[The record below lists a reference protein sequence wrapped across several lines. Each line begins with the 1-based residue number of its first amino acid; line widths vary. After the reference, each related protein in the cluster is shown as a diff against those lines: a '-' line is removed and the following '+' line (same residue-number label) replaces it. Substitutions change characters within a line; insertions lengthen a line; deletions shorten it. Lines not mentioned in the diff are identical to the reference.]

1 MKENDETAEL
11 FNEHFVSTGEKFAKE
26 IDPVDISPT
35 QQVKQAESKFKFRKI
50 SSIEVFDMLKKW
62 KINWIFHMPNKALK
76 IAIDLREI
84 SLANIFNDSDPSI
97 LWY

>member
-11 FNEHFVSTGEKFAKE
+11 FNEHFVSIGEKLAKE

-35 QQVKQAESKFKFRKI
+35 QQVKQAESKFKFRMI
-50 SSIEVFDMLKKW
+50 SSIEVFDMLKKMQ
-62 KINWIFHMPNKALK
+62 NQL
-76 IAIDLREI
+76 DLREI

-97 LWY
+97 QWY

>member
-1 MKENDETAEL
+1 MKENYETAEL
-11 FNEHFVSTGEKFAKE
+11 FNEHFFSTGEKLAKE
-26 IDPVDISPT
+26 IDPVDISST

-50 SSIEVFDMLKKW
+50 SSIEVFDMFKKW

-76 IAIDLREI
+76 IAKDLREI